1 MQLFQANQR
10 KMRAQLQSKIEKQR
24 AKAKKLEDKIEAAR
38 LKSEQMAKQ
47 AAEEAALKFKK

>member
-1 MQLFQANQR
+1 MLLFQANQK